1 MWCVTVMSVRGVLVI
16 MIGVVFGAYL
26 LVKDVGVSS
35 YLLQSNVFFD
45 AFRDLRIQI
54 TDGLLSQR
62 FL

>member
-35 YLLQSNVFFD
+35 YLLQSIVFFD